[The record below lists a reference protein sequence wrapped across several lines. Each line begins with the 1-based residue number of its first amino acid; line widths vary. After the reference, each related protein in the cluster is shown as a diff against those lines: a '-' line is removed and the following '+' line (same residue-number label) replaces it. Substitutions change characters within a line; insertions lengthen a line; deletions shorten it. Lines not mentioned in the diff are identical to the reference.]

1 MDEYEQTNLDFSKI
15 CSFWA
20 IKCIE
25 FLKKNVIKW
34 RKMKFVKYK
43 MWMKWSGTGNWHFS

>member
-43 MWMKWSGTGNWHFS
+43 M